1 MSDTNVWHIRFDH
14 YDPKDEGRREVL
26 LALGNGFLV
35 TRAAAPEAVD
45 DEVHYPGTYRV
56 GCYNPL
62 TAHAKGKEIVTD
74 SLVNLPHAL
83 SLTFRINGGPWFS
96 LNAVEVLSYRQ
107 TLNMQQAVLQRE
119 IHFRDGQGRETR
131 LDERRLV
138 SMAHPHLM
146 ASELCLT
153 AENWSGELEVRSG
166 IDGKVCNGNIPRYAP
181 YDRHHL
187 EVLETNVLEEESIE
201 LLARTQQSAIDIA
214 VAARTRIRL
223 SDRRMLAER
232 TIKGQAEWI
241 DDHRQLSLQEGEQVV
256 IEKCAAYYTS
266 GDPDISDSRPAAR
279 QALAEAPDFDTL
291 LAAHRRS
298 WEQLWQRCS
307 LEVDQPEHLFR
318 FRLHMYHILINL
330 SPHTTKQDVGVPPSG
345 WQGEEYLGQIFW
357 DELFVFPFLLYRF
370 PEIARSLLLYRY
382 RRLSAARQLAR
393 EYGYR
398 GAMFP
403 WRSARSGREETP
415 LFQWNLLSKH
425 WMPDH
430 TNLQRHI
437 GAIIAYNVWQYWQ
450 VTGDQQFLAD
460 YGAELFLEIAR
471 FWASMAQYNAALDR
485 YEICGI
491 AGPDEYHTQYPDA
504 DSPGINNNTYTN
516 LMAVWTLVQA
526 RSVLDQLSPQQ
537 QQELRDAL
545 TLSKTELDH
554 WDEISRK
561 MRIVF
566 QEDGALCQFEGYDQ
580 LAEFDES
587 QFREQHGS
595 ERIDWILEAQDDTV
609 ERYQVAKQADTAL
622 LLYLFTPE
630 ELTGLFQRLGY
641 SVNREVYQKTVDYQL
656 ARIAHESTL
665 SRMVYAGALA
675 RLKNKEGKKL
685 FEEAQQVDLLP
696 HQDEGTEE
704 GIHLGA
710 MSGTLALLQHHY
722 LGLRVRAD
730 TLEINPSLPEA
741 INQVQMK
748 ICFRGAALV
757 CDVHQGYLT
766 VQLEAHNPTR
776 IKVSCRGRMLN
787 LEPGASVRFGY

>member
-1 MSDTNVWHIRFDH
+1 MNDTNIWHICFDH
-14 YDPKDEGRREVL
+14 YDPTDEGRREVL

-35 TRAAAPEAVD
+35 TRAAAPETVD
-45 DEVHYPGTYRV
+45 NDVHYPGTYRV

-62 TAHAKGKEIVTD
+62 TAHAEGKEIVTD

-107 TLNMQQAVLQRE
+107 TLDMQQAVLRRE
-119 IHFRDGQGRETR
+119 IHFRDEQGRKTR

-138 SMAHPHLM
+138 SMAHPHLI
-146 ASELCLT
+146 ASELRLT

-187 EVLETNVLEEESIE
+187 EILAIHVLGEESLE
-201 LLARTQQSAIDIA
+201 LLARTQQSAIDMA
-214 VAARTRIRL
+214 VVARTRIHR
-223 SDRRMLAER
+223 SGQRIPATRIIEA
-232 TIKGQAEWI
+232 QAEWI
-241 DDHRQLSLQEGEQVV
+241 DDHRRLSLHEGEQAV

-266 GDPDISDSRPAAR
+266 GDPDVSDSRPAAR

-307 LEVDQPEHLFR
+307 LAVDHPKHLFR
-318 FRLHMYHILINL
+318 FRLHMYHLLINL
-330 SPHTTKQDVGVPPSG
+330 SPHTTKLDVGVPPSG

-357 DELFVFPFLLYRF
+357 DELFVFPFLSFRF

-382 RRLSAARQLAR
+382 RRLLAARQLAQ
-393 EYGYR
+393 EYGYH

-425 WMPDH
+425 WMPDY

-437 GAIIAYNVWQYWQ
+437 GAIIAYNIWQYGQ
-450 VTGDQQFLAD
+450 VTGDRQFLAD
-460 YGAELFLEIAR
+460 HGAELFLEIAR
-471 FWASMAQYNAALDR
+471 FWASIAQYNAALDR
-485 YEICGI
+485 YEICGVV
-491 AGPDEYHTQYPDA
+491 GPDEYHTQYPDA
-504 DSPGINNNTYTN
+504 NRPGINNNTYTN
-516 LMAVWTLVQA
+516 VMAVWVLAQA
-526 RSVLDQLSPQQ
+526 RSVLDQLSPPRQR
-537 QQELRDAL
+537 ELQGAL
-545 TLSKTELDH
+545 ALSEAALDH
-554 WDEISRK
+554 WDDISRK
-561 MRIVF
+561 MQIVF
-566 QEDGALCQFEGYDQ
+566 QEDGALSQFEGYAQ
-580 LAEFDES
+580 LSEFDLA
-587 QFREQHGS
+587 QFRQQHGNQQ
-595 ERIDWILEAQDDTV
+595 INWVLEAQGDIV

-630 ELTGLFQRLGY
+630 ELTALFQRLGY
-641 SVNREVYQKTVDYQL
+641 SVDQAVYQKTVNYQL
-656 ARIAHESTL
+656 ARTAHESTL

-675 RLKNKEGKKL
+675 HWGIKEGEKL

-730 TLEINPSLPEA
+730 ALEINPALPGA
-741 INQVQMK
+741 IKQVHLK
-748 ICFRGAALV
+748 ICFRGVSLV

-766 VQLEAHNPTR
+766 VQSEAHNPVG
-776 IKVSCRGRMLN
+776 IKISCRGKVLD
-787 LEPGASVRFGY
+787 LEPGASVRFE